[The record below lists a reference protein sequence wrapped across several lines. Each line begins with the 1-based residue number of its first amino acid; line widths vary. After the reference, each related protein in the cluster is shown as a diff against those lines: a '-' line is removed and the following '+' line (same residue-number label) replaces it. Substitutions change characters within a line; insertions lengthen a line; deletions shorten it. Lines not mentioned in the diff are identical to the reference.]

1 MLALLSAVVALGC
14 ALAAARRLVWAVA
27 PTGLD
32 PAALL
37 GALAGSADDGQGLR
51 DRLGSRPDLEWER
64 DLLAA
69 RQEPGGAARE
79 AVADEQL
86 LELRWRVQ
94 RWERVPR
101 VCASIATSA
110 GFLFATIVLLQGVA
124 APVEPGVAVPRTV
137 LFTALTPFAL
147 GLAGMAFCVAVHL
160 RARRILPLRLSAYD
174 RLVRAVRGGKDEE
187 GARLV

>member
-1 MLALLSAVVALGC
+1 MLSLLSAAVALAC
-14 ALAAARRLVWAVA
+14 ALAAARRLVWAAA
-27 PTGLD
+27 PTALD

-37 GALAGSADDGQGLR
+37 GALRMAPADSKGLR
-51 DRLGSRPDLEWER
+51 ERLGMQPDLEWER
-64 DLLAA
+64 ALLAA

-79 AVADEQL
+79 AASDEQL

-101 VCASIATSA
+101 VCASIATSG
-110 GFLFATIVLLQGVA
+110 GFLFATIVLLQGLA
-124 APVEPGVAVPRTV
+124 APVEPGVPVSRAM

-160 RARRILPLRLSAYD
+160 RARRIVPLRLAAYD
-174 RLVRAVRGGKDEE
+174 RLIQAVRGGKDQE
-187 GARLV
+187 GAG